1 MDNPAPPEIATY
13 GCRVRPFKLRGYA
26 VERLIGG
33 GASGD
38 VWRARAVGS
47 GALVALKRITITSEA
62 DFARAHAE
70 AGLLRALEHPNLVRL
85 HSLVDVEDAVVLV
98 LDLAEGGS
106 LADLLAIRGRM
117 TPGEVITAVAP
128 VAAALAYLHGE
139 GVVHSDVSAANVLFT
154 GAGVPLLGDVGV
166 ARLLGDNGE
175 VGATPAYVDPT
186 VAAGGVPGAPS
197 DVFMLGA
204 VALHALTGRPPWPD
218 AEPAEALARAAS
230 GELGDVRGQLA
241 EAGVPEAMAEVVGR
255 ALAWD
260 PQRRGTA
267 ADLALD
273 LRHSGYPVAVEL
285 AAGRVRAEPQAVVR
299 TGPRHAAAS
308 ASASSSPEPPPTGR
322 PTFARPSEANPVAG
336 APPPTRMVGP
346 RPRPV
351 IPQPTARRRPSARF
365 TAVLGAVLLAGA
377 ILAAG
382 LVWAGAGSAPPTD
395 TADQMQAQ
403 AQVETSASR
412 PAQRSRLPTAAATAG
427 STSASTSRA
436 ASTSAA
442 DWASRLAAL
451 DAVRATAFALRDA
464 GLLRQVYV
472 PGPLLAADST
482 LLSRI
487 VPAGC
492 GLAGAHTTYSA
503 PRAAP
508 TGRGA
513 VVTVTAR
520 LAPSRLMCS
529 GRLRGT
535 AAGAGPAVL
544 RLELVRT
551 ADGVRIATQG
561 PA

>member
-1 MDNPAPPEIATY
+1 M
-13 GCRVRPFKLRGYA
+13 PFKLRGYA

-47 GALVALKRITITSEA
+47 GALVALKRIAITSETEL
-62 DFARAHAE
+62 ARAHAE
-70 AGLLRALEHPNLVRL
+70 AALLRALDHPNLVRL
-85 HSLVDVEDAVVLV
+85 HSLMDTQDAVVLV

-106 LADLLAIRGRM
+106 LADLLAPRGRI

-154 GAGVPLLGDVGV
+154 GAGVPLLADVGV
-166 ARLLGDNGE
+166 ARLLGDDSQ

-186 VAAGGVPGAPS
+186 VAAGGVPGPPS
-197 DVFMLGA
+197 DVFMLGG

-218 AEPAEALARAAS
+218 AQPAAALARAAA
-230 GELGDVRGQLA
+230 GELVDVRGELA
-241 EAGVPEAMAEVVGR
+241 HAGVPETMAEVVGR
-255 ALAWD
+255 ALAPD

-273 LRHSGYPVAVEL
+273 LRHSGCPVAVEIG
-285 AAGRVRAEPQAVVR
+285 AGRARAEPQPVVR
-299 TGPRHAAAS
+299 TGPRHAAPPAG
-308 ASASSSPEPPPTGR
+308 EPPSAGR
-322 PTFARPSEANPVAG
+322 PTFARPTESGGVPG
-336 APPPTRMVGP
+336 AAPPTRMVGP

-351 IPQPTARRRPSARF
+351 IPQPPARRRPSPRL

-382 LVWAGAGSAPPTD
+382 LVWAGAGSTPPAD
-395 TADQMQAQ
+395 TADQVQPHGK
-403 AQVETSASR
+403 VETSTGLS
-412 PAQRSRLPTAAATAG
+412 AQRSRPASAAAA
-427 STSASTSRA
+427 
-436 ASTSAA
+436 
-442 DWASRLAAL
+442 WATRLAAL
-451 DAVRATAFALRDA
+451 DAIRARAFAQRDA
-464 GLLRQVYV
+464 GLLKQVYA
-472 PGPLLAADST
+472 PGPLLAADSA

-492 GLAGAHTTYSA
+492 GLAGARTTYSGL
-503 PRAAP
+503 RAVP
-508 TGRGA
+508 TNRGA
-513 VVTVTAR
+513 VVTVNAR
-520 LAPSRLMCS
+520 LASSRLMCA

-544 RLELVRT
+544 RLELVGT
-551 ADGVRIATQG
+551 ADGVRIAGQR

>member
-1 MDNPAPPEIATY
+1 MDNPSRPRIATY
-13 GCRVRPFKLRGYA
+13 GGRVRPFKLRGYA
-26 VERLIGG
+26 VERLIGS

-47 GALVALKRITITSEA
+47 GALVALKRIAITSEG
-62 DFARAHAE
+62 DSARARAE
-70 AGLLRALEHPNLVRL
+70 AALLRVLEHPNLVRL
-85 HSLVDVEDAVVLV
+85 HSLVEVEDAVVLV

-106 LADLLAIRGRM
+106 LADLLASRGRM
-117 TPGEVITAVAP
+117 TPGEVITALAP

-175 VGATPAYVDPT
+175 VGATPGYVDPT
-186 VAAGGVPGAPS
+186 VAAGGVPGPPS
-197 DVFMLGA
+197 DVFMLGG
-204 VALHALTGRPPWPD
+204 VALHALTGLPPWPD
-218 AEPAEALARAAS
+218 AEPAAALARAAS

-241 EAGVPEAMAEVVGR
+241 EAGVPEAMADVVGR

-285 AAGRVRAEPQAVVR
+285 AAGRARAELPAVVR
-299 TGPRHAAAS
+299 TGPRHAAAP
-308 ASASSSPEPPPTGR
+308 AAPAEPVEAAGR
-322 PTFARPSEANPVAG
+322 PTFARPTEANAAAG
-336 APPPTRMVGP
+336 AAPPTRMVGP

-351 IPQPTARRRPSARF
+351 IPHPTARRRPSARL

-377 ILAAG
+377 ILAGG
-382 LVWAGAGSAPPTD
+382 LVWTGAGSTPSAD
-395 TADQMQAQ
+395 TADQVQPQAE
-403 AQVETSASR
+403 VETSARHSPQR
-412 PAQRSRLPTAAATAG
+412 GRSTPAGRAAA
-427 STSASTSRA
+427 
-436 ASTSAA
+436 SAA
-442 DWASRLAAL
+442 AAWASRLAAL
-451 DAVRATAFALRDA
+451 DAERAKAFALRDA
-464 GLLRQVYV
+464 RLLRQVYV
-472 PGPLLAADST
+472 PGPLLAADSN
-482 LLSRI
+482 LLLRI

-492 GLAGAHTTYSA
+492 GLAGARTTYSGL
-503 PRAAP
+503 RA
-508 TGRGA
+508 TSKGRGA

-520 LAPSRLMCS
+520 LAPSRLVCS
-529 GRLRGT
+529 GRLRAT
-535 AAGAGPAVL
+535 AAGAGPARL

-551 ADGVRIATQG
+551 ADGVRIAAQG